1 MRAPRCVIII
11 LTLVSIYFYNGCSTK
26 KDIDKN
32 VVAEYGEGGKITFDE
47 LNQFVFDWDYTRRFK
62 VKSEGYRHALNDM
75 VENQMKRV
83 DFFESHLDTNTALIQ
98 SISRTISEAL
108 VANYFEKQY
117 LDKYTNDE
125 YARKIYGVMNK
136 SVEYR
141 EIILK
146 KPEGAS
152 KSELSKIEKK
162 ALDIKA
168 ELEKG
173 ADFNTMIQKY
183 SQDKQSVQNNG
194 YVPPVVWNQS
204 LSDPVGN
211 AVFNLKENDIRVIST
226 NQDYRIIKVVKVNK
240 VQIEPFEKIKHKL
253 INKIKQIYGQ
263 ISLDEYNKDKD
274 ALIDT
279 TSLKWN
285 EAALKQL
292 VKWSNI
298 PTFNSHAYEDTLT
311 KVISKSD
318 NKTIMTYSNGKIDY
332 NEYLRLL
339 KNVLTL
345 NVKRKINEDDIK
357 NFIKEAV
364 TTDKIV
370 KKADSLGLRKEF
382 FNADTKDP
390 EIKDNLLY
398 FYNQAEIEQK
408 IPPLTEENL
417 HNFYNDN
424 KESIFYNLE
433 RINLYV
439 MVFNNEEDA
448 KKASD
453 KIKSGT
459 EFEKVTGR
467 FFVKTYFKERD
478 GELKTYRGNEKPVFA
493 EKAFKMK
500 LGEVSEPTEF
510 TDIDGKTK
518 YAILKCKYIR
528 PEKQLTY
535 EEAKMTIDEEYK
547 NFYREKLENEIK
559 KKLAEKYH
567 PKYYY
572 DVVEKMISP
581 NNAQ

>member
-1 MRAPRCVIII
+1 M
-11 LTLVSIYFYNGCSTK
+11 
-26 KDIDKN
+26 
-32 VVAEYGEGGKITFDE
+32 
-47 LNQFVFDWDYTRRFK
+47 
-62 VKSEGYRHALNDM
+62 
-75 VENQMKRV
+75 
-83 DFFESHLDTNTALIQ
+83 
-98 SISRTISEAL
+98 
-108 VANYFEKQY
+108 
-117 LDKYTNDE
+117 DKYTNDE
-125 YARKIYGVMNK
+125 FARKVYGIMNK

-146 KPEGAS
+146 KPKGAS

-168 ELEKG
+168 EIENG
-173 ADFNTMIQKY
+173 ADFNTMIQNY

-194 YVPPVVWNQS
+194 YEPPVVWNQS

-226 NQDYRIIKVVKVNK
+226 NQDYKIIKVVKVNK
-240 VQIEPFEKIKHKL
+240 VKIEPFEKIKHKL
-253 INKIKQIYGQ
+253 INQIKQIYSQ
-263 ISLDEYNKDKD
+263 ISLDEYNKDRD

-298 PTFNSHAYEDTLT
+298 PTFSSNAYEDTLT

-318 NKTIMTYSNGKIDY
+318 NKTIMTYSNGKVDY
-332 NEYLRLL
+332 NEYLRLV
-339 KNVLTL
+339 KNILTL
-345 NVKRKINEDDIK
+345 NIKKKINEDDIK
-357 NFIKEAV
+357 YFIKEAV
-364 TTDKIV
+364 TIDKIV
-370 KKADSLGLRKEF
+370 NKADSLGLGKEF
-382 FNADTKDP
+382 FNANTKDP
-390 EIKDNLLY
+390 EIKDRLVY

-417 HNFYNDN
+417 YGFYKKN

-459 EFEKVTGR
+459 KFEKVTGR
-467 FFVKTYFKERD
+467 FLVKTYVKERD
-478 GELKTYRGNEKPVFA
+478 GELKTYRGNEKPIFA

-500 LGEVSEPTEF
+500 LNEVSGPVVFTE
-510 TDIDGKTK
+510 DGQTK

-535 EEAKMTIDEEYK
+535 EEAKKTINEEYK
-547 NFYREKLENEIK
+547 NFYREKLRNEIK

-581 NNAQ
+581 HNAQ